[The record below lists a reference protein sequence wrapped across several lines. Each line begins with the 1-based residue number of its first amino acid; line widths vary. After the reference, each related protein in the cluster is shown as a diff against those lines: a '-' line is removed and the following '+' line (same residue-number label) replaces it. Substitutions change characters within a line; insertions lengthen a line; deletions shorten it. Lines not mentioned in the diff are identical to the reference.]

1 MLFLTDHMCE
11 ICQKSWYF
19 LFKVP
24 RNRSLLVRV
33 NDMWQRGGE
42 RGEMARLLLYTV
54 SNKLRALALTC
65 YRFSSRAWYYIFLL
79 NLISAKWRTRSQCDR
94 INTRYW
100 AMSIYKACP
109 TSWMFRETVAWL
121 SLKTC
126 VQGGTLFPSISIY
139 FAGKKSWKSVVKT
152 EWDYSSAL
160 LT

>member
-1 MLFLTDHMCE
+1 MLSLTRRPQCAC
-11 ICQKSWYF
+11 IKGR
-19 LFKVP
+19 KKKGK
-24 RNRSLLVRV
+24 R
-33 NDMWQRGGE
+33 RGLSCLGVFDSYLE
-42 RGEMARLLLYTV
+42 FGHLH
-54 SNKLRALALTC
+54 NKLRALALTC

-109 TSWMFRETVAWL
+109 TSWMFRETVTWL

-126 VQGGTLFPSISIY
+126 VQGGTLFPSTSIY

-152 EWDYSSAL
+152 EWDHSSAL